1 MEMWPWSEMETSMQ
15 QWVAGGSWPPELSSF
30 PADVVS
36 SRDGDRKFILRGWSL
51 VFNVLATLMVLSV
64 ADGRLAYLQGSYTGY
79 LGIWTDCRK
88 HKCASLG
95 QVTVLI
101 HMSMGFMMLALTLCL
116 ILLPTMGL
124 SFRPVFRRLTK
135 IDLVFS
141 SLSFSIGLLIVLS
154 LTLFVVNCETLRP
167 RPQVSY
173 LVTTYLCWAA
183 GALMLWAGALS
194 YLNHVGMWSK
204 RTSIKERRVRIV
216 GGPGSRTP
224 RDACPKDSPPPT
236 GTCPMHSPPQA
247 SRSSSTRA
255 SQDADQ

>member
-1 MEMWPWSEMETSMQ
+1 MDSYST
-15 QWVAGGSWPPELSSF
+15 LS
-30 PADVVS
+30 DVVS
-36 SRDGDRKFILRGWSL
+36 SWDEDRKFILRGWSL

-64 ADGRLAYLQGSYTGY
+64 ADGRLAYLQGFYTGY
-79 LGIWTDCRK
+79 LGIWIDCRK

-141 SLSFSIGLLIVLS
+141 SLSFSI
-154 LTLFVVNCETLRP
+154 VNCETLRP

-183 GALMLWAGALS
+183 GALMLWSGALS

-204 RTSIKERRVRIV
+204 GTSFKERRVSYR
-216 GGPGSRTP
+216 RW
-224 RDACPKDSPPPT
+224 
-236 GTCPMHSPPQA
+236 
-247 SRSSSTRA
+247 A
-255 SQDADQ
+255 SQQNTTRRMSQEQSAADQKHTVDLPNALTPSSLSKQ